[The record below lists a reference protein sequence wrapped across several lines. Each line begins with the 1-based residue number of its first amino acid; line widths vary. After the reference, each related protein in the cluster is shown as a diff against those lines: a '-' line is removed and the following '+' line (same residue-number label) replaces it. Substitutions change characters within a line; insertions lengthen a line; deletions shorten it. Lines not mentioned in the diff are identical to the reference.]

1 MTDQASNRDVDKL
14 VDGLI
19 KNNNLTSLMD
29 EESKLFRQIR
39 MLNSEFHTLLY
50 ENYNKL
56 ISAAQIIG
64 QMSNN
69 FDHMEQEINT
79 LSDNMGEIIKK
90 SDHLSSNLSDK
101 FKNLSKL
108 SSTYSTL
115 KQLQFRS
122 DLNDLV
128 VSNGQKFSQILMES
142 IEQTDW
148 TSEQKPRHVRPIVI
162 KIIEDLALINDN
174 LAQYCD
180 EGPHVELTGQH
191 SLYHS
196 HNSSINNPLMNNIK
210 KLFCER
216 IEIFSPTC
224 FQRRP
229 MMTAIIKIILKTM
242 IESVR
247 LKSFNKNG
255 VHQLQIDGKY
265 LQHELSRF
273 VTDENVIFALL
284 DEAVTSAEIRCREV

>member
-1 MTDQASNRDVDKL
+1 MSLNKDVEDL
-14 VDGLI
+14 VNGLI

-29 EESKLFRQIR
+29 EESKLYRQIR

-69 FDHMEQEINT
+69 FDHMEQEISS
-79 LSDNMGEIIKK
+79 LSDNMEEIIKQ

-115 KQLQFRS
+115 KRLEFSS

-128 VSNGQKFSQILMES
+128 VINGKNLSNKLIQS
-142 IEQTDW
+142 IEEEVWLTD
-148 TSEQKPRHVRPIVI
+148 QKPRHVRPVVI
-162 KIIEDLALINDN
+162 KIIEDLGVISDS

-196 HNSSINNPLMNNIK
+196 HNSRVNNPLMNNIK
-210 KLFCER
+210 KLFSER
-216 IEIFSPTC
+216 IEIYAPVSFK
-224 FQRRP
+224 RR
-229 MMTAIIKIILKTM
+229 TILFGIVKLILKSM
-242 IESVR
+242 IETVR
-247 LKSFNKNG
+247 LRTFNKNG
-255 VHQLQIDGKY
+255 VQQLQIDAKY

-273 VTDENVIFALL
+273 VSDENIVFALL
-284 DEAVTSAEIRCREV
+284 DEAVTSAEIRCVDE

>member
-1 MTDQASNRDVDKL
+1 MDVEAL

-39 MLNSEFHTLLY
+39 LLNSEFHTLLY

-69 FDHMEQEINT
+69 FDHMEQEINS
-79 LSDNMGEIIKK
+79 LSDNMEGIIKQ

-115 KQLQFRS
+115 KRLQFKS
-122 DLNDLV
+122 DLDDLV
-128 VSNGQKFSQILMES
+128 FTNGQNLSRTLMES
-142 IEQTDW
+142 IGEEDW
-148 TSEQKPRHVRPIVI
+148 ANCGKPRYVRPVVI
-162 KIIEDLALINDN
+162 KIVEELGAISDDLAR
-174 LAQYCD
+174 YCE
-180 EGPHVELTGQH
+180 EGTHIELKGQH

-196 HNSSINNPLMNNIK
+196 HNSRTSNPLMNNIK
-210 KLFCER
+210 KLFSER
-216 IEIFSPTC
+216 IDIFGPVT
-224 FQRRP
+224 FHRR
-229 MMTAIIKIILKTM
+229 AIMFGIVKILLKTF
-242 IESVR
+242 IECVR
-247 LKSFNKNG
+247 LKTFNKNG
-255 VHQLQIDGKY
+255 VQQLQIDAKY

-273 VTDENVIFALL
+273 VSDENIVFALL
-284 DEAVTSAEIRCREV
+284 DEAVTSAEIRCTEVD